1 LHPWHSGE
9 AGKLPVQIGQV
20 NSGMALQRCK
30 RFNWVAAVMATSL
43 MVESAEA
50 IISSL
55 SPGDARF
62 CFLVK
67 KNFGCD
73 EK

>member
-1 LHPWHSGE
+1 MQTIQL
-9 AGKLPVQIGQV
+9 
-20 NSGMALQRCK
+20 
-30 RFNWVAAVMATSL
+30 VAAVMATSL

-55 SPGDARF
+55 SLGDARF

-67 KNFGCD
+67 KIFGCD